1 MYFITIQIPNRSFGQ
16 LKNLYRYR
24 GKISGLNER
33 PDPTAIPQDYVG
45 PPDKLSNIRPFV
57 RHIPK
62 DETDNESRLRVMQEE
77 VENWNHE
84 FWSRHNQSFYNERQE
99 FIGTSKTEVSADK
112 MSEFYKTFL
121 DKNRKT
127 HLQYNYIWYKKNFEM
142 LKLSFRVY
150 LERLLRKQFLG

>member
-1 MYFITIQIPNRSFGQ
+1 MRHMEEDAQ
-16 LKNLYRYR
+16 
-24 GKISGLNER
+24 R
-33 PDPTAIPQDYVG
+33 PR
-45 PPDKLSNIRPFV
+45 K
-57 RHIPK
+57 K
-62 DETDNESRLRVMQEE
+62 ESQK
-77 VENWNHE
+77 
-84 FWSRHNQSFYNERQE
+84 STERQE